1 MDKEKIGKRI
11 AKGSKWLLIVL
22 WIIVLILAIMV
33 VIKYKTLSIENINKT
48 AIEVFREGY
57 YGSAIELDDD
67 KVLISVEILK
77 NDKTIAVEKAKEYIY
92 KLSKYKNRK
101 YKDLVLIIGH
111 KTTAQEKNILLT
123 ADIELTKIK
132 SIDWNKLTRYEDV
145 IRELNMKLQ

>member
-1 MDKEKIGKRI
+1 MDKEKIGKMI

-67 KVLISVEILK
+67 KVLISVEIPK

-111 KTTAQEKNILLT
+111 KTTVQEKNILLT

-132 SIDWNKLTRYEDV
+132 SIDWNKLTRYEDA

>member
-22 WIIVLILAIMV
+22 WTIVLILAIMV

-67 KVLISVEILK
+67 KVLISVEIPK

-145 IRELNMKLQ
+145 IKELNIKLQ